1 MTTLR
6 RERRYREPG
15 IGTLLPTIALGL
27 VLALAACGE
36 PETVEG
42 VGGETPAPTP
52 TPTPGPGATDTFE
65 RNLIFLGPSPDSV
78 LAVPFSFRSVASAEG
93 VDRELRGWLDRGGAW
108 EAFFRESWRTGPT
121 RVPWRLHPRGPIRL
135 IAEQG
140 DLLERIIFSEGA
152 RNLELIPGDLLSDFA
167 GPRGETYRL
176 QEGTLLL
183 GEGRIDGYVL
193 DASIASRAPAVP
205 PSDLALLISGDSLH
219 LVMAG
224 GEGLEG
230 SGVPT
235 PWRAWA
241 RMDFVD
247 RLWEE
252 VGVTWAG
259 SREFE
264 PARRPVPDGWRWT
277 NSDSTLVGELRVRS
291 AQMEAVEADDP
302 ILPVEAVFEVE
313 GTVTIEDREF
323 PVHGIVRHTQ
333 RGRSR

>member
-1 MTTLR
+1 MR
-6 RERRYREPG
+6 
-15 IGTLLPTIALGL
+15 TLLPTMVLGVVVALSSC
-27 VLALAACGE
+27 AE
-36 PETVEG
+36 PEAVEG
-42 VGGETPAPTP
+42 SGEATPDPPPAPAAD
-52 TPTPGPGATDTFE
+52 PGATDTFE

-78 LAVPFSFRSVASAEG
+78 LAVPFSFRSVASPEG

-135 IAEQG
+135 IADQG
-140 DLLERIIFSEGA
+140 DLLERVIFSEGA
-152 RNLELIPGDLLSDFA
+152 RNLELIPGELLSDFA

-176 QEGTLLL
+176 REGTLLL

-193 DASIASRAPAVP
+193 DASIATRAPAVP

-219 LVMAG
+219 LVLAG
-224 GEGLEG
+224 GEVPEG
-230 SGVPT
+230 AGAPT

-241 RMDFVD
+241 RMDLVD

-252 VGVTWAG
+252 IGVSWAG

-264 PARRPVPDGWRWT
+264 PARRPVPDGWQWA
-277 NSDSTLVGELRVRS
+277 SPDSTMIGVLRVRS
-291 AQMEAVEADDP
+291 SQMEAVEADDP

-313 GTVTIEDREF
+313 GTVTIQDREF